1 MFGQTTEGL
10 GFFFHKEQKKADLSK
25 SEQGL
30 NALAHNP
37 LNELLLS
44 ASDAKLRDLGVD
56 GILAAAK
63 DYSKTMTPENN
74 REGIQGGSMDGTEH
88 AKYKDQEG
96 QIWMAKTYPKE
107 RLHRAM
113 ADELVARL
121 SESLGFKTTMHAKTG
136 LMDGGFKIFVKF
148 EDVQGSLWDDL
159 DAVHGDTAKLVER
172 IPADTMT
179 EIVAEQVLDWLV
191 SNHDPHMGHFMKR
204 EDGGLLCID
213 KAQAFKYM
221 GDSDEALSTTYNPNA
236 PFNGANNVAYKP
248 AYNVLLPEIA
258 AGHAHI
264 TLEEAWK
271 RVDQALMAVE
281 AIDDETYKK
290 ALLPYAKFRF
300 GVINSSED
308 QKRAMSQEQFMELAL
323 KRKQEVRKQFEALY
337 RNVAKNQKQPD
348 TSVS

>member
-1 MFGQTTEGL
+1 MFGQSTEGL
-10 GFFFHKEQKKADLSK
+10 GFLFHKEQKEFKQAK

-30 NALAHNP
+30 EALAHNP
-37 LNELLLS
+37 LNEFLLG
-44 ASDAKLRDLGVD
+44 ASDTKLIDLGLD
-56 GILAAAK
+56 GVLASAA
-63 DYSKTMTPENN
+63 DYSKIMTPENN

-88 AKYKDQEG
+88 AKYKDRDG
-96 QIWMAKTYPKE
+96 QIWMAKTYPNE

-113 ADELVARL
+113 VDELVARL
-121 SESLGFKTTMHAKTG
+121 SESLGLKTTMHAKTG
-136 LMDGGFKIFVKF
+136 LMNGGFKIFVKF

-159 DAVHGDTAKLVER
+159 DAVRGDTAKLVER
-172 IPADTMT
+172 IPADVLKEM
-179 EIVAEQVLDWLV
+179 VAEQVLDWLV

-204 EDGGLLCID
+204 NEGGLLCID

-271 RVDQALMAVE
+271 RVDQTLKAVE

-300 GVINSSED
+300 TVVKSSED
-308 QKRAMSQEQFMELAL
+308 QKRKMDLDRFIELAM
-323 KRKQEVRKQFEALY
+323 KRKQGIRKEFEELY
-337 RNVAKNQKQPD
+337 GSVGKNEKQPD